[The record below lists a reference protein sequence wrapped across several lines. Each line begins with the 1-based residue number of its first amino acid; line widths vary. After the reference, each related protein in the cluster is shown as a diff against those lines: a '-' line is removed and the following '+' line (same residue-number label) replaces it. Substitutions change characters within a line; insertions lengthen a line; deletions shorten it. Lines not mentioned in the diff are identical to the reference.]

1 MIVTTDALV
10 LKGMKYRETSRIL
23 TMFTR
28 DWGKV
33 SVIAKGA
40 RAQGSRFYGALDPL
54 SHVRMVMYKKD
65 SRDLQ
70 FLSQC
75 DLLDS
80 HRTLSCSIEHMPFGL
95 AVIELLNIT
104 THQDETNIP
113 LFDLTLQTLRAM
125 NSATKNTVLALYYFE
140 MKIIE
145 ILGFR
150 PQLDRCAICGLG
162 REEDEQFTMG
172 FGGIVC
178 SGCSS
183 NTELNVSRPVVEM
196 LRYLQ
201 RTPSPQLAL
210 QLELS
215 PSLKTEVGN
224 ALRVFLQ
231 HHIDGFRGLKSE
243 SVFASFV

>member
-1 MIVTTDALV
+1 MIVTTDALI

-28 DWGKV
+28 DCGKV

-54 SHVRMVMYKKD
+54 SHVRLVMYKKD

-104 THQDETNIP
+104 THQDEINIP
-113 LFDLTLQTLRAM
+113 LFELTLQTLRSM
-125 NSATKNTVLALYYFE
+125 NAATKNAVLALYYFE

-162 REEDEQFTMG
+162 REEDEEFTMG

-178 SGCSS
+178 TGCSS
-183 NTELNVSRPVVEM
+183 NNQFQVSRSAVEM

-201 RTPSPQLAL
+201 RAFSPKLAL
-210 QLELS
+210 ELELS
-215 PSLKTEVGN
+215 NALKTDVGN

-243 SVFASFV
+243 SVFASFG